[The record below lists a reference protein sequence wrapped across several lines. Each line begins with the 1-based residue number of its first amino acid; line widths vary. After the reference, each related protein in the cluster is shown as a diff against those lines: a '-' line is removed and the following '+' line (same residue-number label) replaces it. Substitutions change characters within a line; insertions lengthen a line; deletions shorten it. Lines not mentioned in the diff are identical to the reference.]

1 MKLCRYAPDR
11 LGVIRGTQ
19 GNEAVHDVTG
29 IAEKLPK
36 SGWPYP
42 SHDLLVANLDSL
54 RAEIEKLAD
63 RAQPRPLAEVE
74 LLSPVANPGKV
85 VVAGTNY
92 ADHIEEAAR
101 DQSIAHGRQ
110 VNRSLEEKG
119 VFVKATSSIVG
130 PSQGVAQRFPER
142 RNDHEVELCA
152 VIGKPANCV
161 SLSTALEHVAGYTIG
176 LDMTVRGTE
185 HPGLRK
191 SIDSYTVLGPCL
203 ATADEVGDPQGLELK
218 LWVNGELRQAS
229 STRHMISG
237 VARLIEYASQFY
249 TLHPGDV
256 LMTGTPAGVSP
267 VKAGDVMEAE
277 IERIGRMRVAIRASS
292 PKP

>member
-11 LGVIRGTQ
+11 LGLIRGD
-19 GNEAVHDVTG
+19 AVHDVSAV
-29 IAEKLPK
+29 AEKLPARR
-36 SGWPYP
+36 WPYP
-42 SHDLLVANLDSL
+42 GHDELIEHLGEL

-63 RAQPRPLAEVE
+63 RARPRPLGEVE

-92 ADHIEEAAR
+92 ADHVEEAAR
-101 DQSIAHGRQ
+101 DATIAHGRN
-110 VNRSLEEKG
+110 VNQTLEEKG
-119 VFVKATSSIVG
+119 VFIKATSSIVG
-130 PSQGVAQRFPER
+130 PSQGVAQRFVER

-152 VIGKPANCV
+152 VIGRRANRV
-161 SLSTALEHVAGYTIG
+161 TAARALEHVAGYTIG

-203 ATADEVGDPQGLELK
+203 VTADAVGDPQALELK
-218 LWVNGELRQAS
+218 LWVNGQQRQAS
-229 STRHMISG
+229 STRYMING

-267 VKAGDVMEAE
+267 VKPGDVIEAE
-277 IERIGRMRVAIRASS
+277 IERIGRMRVAVRQA
-292 PKP
+292 

>member
-11 LGVIRGTQ
+11 VGVIRGA
-19 GNEAVHDVTG
+19 AVHDVSS
-29 IAEKLPK
+29 IVEKLPRH
-36 SGWPYP
+36 GWPYP
-42 SHDLLVANLDSL
+42 SHDLLIAQLDGL

-63 RAQPRPLAEVE
+63 RARAQPLGELE

-101 DQSIAHGRQ
+101 DATIAHGRQ
-110 VNRSLEEKG
+110 VNRTLEEKG
-119 VFVKATSSIVG
+119 VFIKATSSIVG

-142 RNDHEVELCA
+142 RNDREVELCA
-152 VIGKPANCV
+152 VIGRPANRV
-161 SLSTALEHVAGYTIG
+161 TADRALEYVAGYTIG

-203 ATADEVGDPQGLELK
+203 ATADAVGDPQALELK
-218 LWVNGELRQAS
+218 LWVNGEQRQSS

-256 LMTGTPAGVSP
+256 LMTGTPAGVSA
-267 VKAGDVMEAE
+267 VKAGDVIEAE
-277 IERIGRMRVAIRASS
+277 IERIGRLRVAVRLA
-292 PKP
+292 

>member
-11 LGVIRGTQ
+11 LGVIRGDV
-19 GNEAVHDVTG
+19 VHDVSA
-29 IAEKLPK
+29 IAEKLPR

-42 SHDLLVANLDSL
+42 QGDQLIANLGAL
-54 RAEIEKLAD
+54 RAEIERLAD
-63 RAQPRPLAEVE
+63 KAKPRPLSEVE

-92 ADHIEEAAR
+92 EDHIAEAAK
-101 DQSIAHGRQ
+101 DQTLSHGRN
-110 VNRSLEEKG
+110 VNRGLEEKG
-119 VFVKATSSIVG
+119 VFLKATSSIVG
-130 PSQGVAQRFPER
+130 PSQGVAQRFPDR

-152 VIGKPANCV
+152 VIGKAGTRIPQAR
-161 SLSTALEHVAGYTIG
+161 ALEHVAGYMVG

-185 HPGLRK
+185 HPSLRK
-191 SIDSYTVLGPCL
+191 SIDSYTVFGPCL
-203 ATADEVGDPQGLELK
+203 ATADEVGDPQALELK
-218 LWVNGELRQAS
+218 LWLNGEQKQGS
-229 STRHMISG
+229 STRYMISS

-267 VKAGDVMEAE
+267 IKAGDVIEAQ
-277 IERIGRMRVAIRASS
+277 IERIGRMRVPVRLG
-292 PKP
+292 

>member
-11 LGVIRGTQ
+11 VGVIRGS
-19 GNEAVHDVTG
+19 AVHDVSAIT
-29 IAEKLPK
+29 EKLPK
-36 SGWPYP
+36 HGWPYP
-42 SHDLLVANLDSL
+42 AHDVLVAQLPAL

-63 RAQPRPLAEVE
+63 RARPRPLAEVE

-101 DQSIAHGRQ
+101 DQTIAHGRQ

-130 PSQGVAQRFPER
+130 PSQGVAQRFADR

-152 VIGKPANCV
+152 VIGRAANRV
-161 SLSTALEHVAGYTIG
+161 SAARALEHVAGYTIG

-203 ATADEVGDPQGLELK
+203 VTADDLGDPQALELK
-218 LWVNGELRQAS
+218 LWVNGEQRQGS

-267 VKAGDVMEAE
+267 VKPGDVMEAE
-277 IERIGRMRVAIRASS
+277 IERIGRMRVAVRLG
-292 PKP
+292 

>member
-11 LGVIRGTQ
+11 VGVIRGA
-19 GNEAVHDVTG
+19 AVHDVSA
-29 IAEKLPK
+29 IVEKLPRY
-36 SGWPYP
+36 GWPYP
-42 SHDLLVANLDSL
+42 AHDVLIAQLGAL

-63 RAQPRPLAEVE
+63 RARPRPLAEVE

-101 DQSIAHGRQ
+101 DQTIAHGRQ

-152 VIGKPANCV
+152 VIGRAANRV
-161 SLSTALEHVAGYTIG
+161 SAERAFDYVAGYTIG

-203 ATADEVGDPQGLELK
+203 VTADELGDPQALELK
-218 LWVNGELRQAS
+218 LWVNGEQRQGS

-237 VARLIEYASQFY
+237 IARLIEYASQFY

-267 VKAGDVMEAE
+267 VKPGDVMEAE
-277 IERIGRMRVAIRASS
+277 IERIGRMRVVVRLG
-292 PKP
+292 

>member
-1 MKLCRYAPDR
+1 MKLCRHGPGR
-11 LGVIRGTQ
+11 VGVIRGD
-19 GNEAVHDVTG
+19 AVHDVSS
-29 IAEKLPK
+29 IVERLPRL
-36 SGWPYP
+36 GWPYP
-42 SHDLLVANLDSL
+42 THDVLIAHLETL
-54 RAEIEKLAD
+54 RGEMEKLAD
-63 RAQPRPLAEVE
+63 RARPQPLAEVE

-92 ADHIEEAAR
+92 ADHIAEAAR
-101 DQSIAHGRQ
+101 DQTIAHGRQ
-110 VNRSLEEKG
+110 VNQTLEEKG
-119 VFVKATSSIVG
+119 VFVKASSSIVG

-152 VIGKPANCV
+152 VIGRAANRV
-161 SLSTALEHVAGYTIG
+161 SRERALDYVAGYTIG

-203 ATADEVGDPQGLELK
+203 VTADEIGDPQALELK
-218 LWVNGELRQAS
+218 LWVNGEQRQGS
-229 STRHMISG
+229 NTRTMISG

-267 VKAGDVMEAE
+267 VKPGDVMEAE
-277 IERIGRMRVAIRASS
+277 IERIGRMRVAVRLAL
-292 PKP
+292 

>member
-11 LGVIRGTQ
+11 VGVIRGA
-19 GNEAVHDVTG
+19 AVHDVSA

-36 SGWPYP
+36 HGWPYP
-42 SHDLLVANLDSL
+42 SGDLLIAQLDGL
-54 RAEIEKLAD
+54 GAEIEKLAD
-63 RAQPRPLAEVE
+63 RARPQPLSEVA

-110 VNRSLEEKG
+110 VNRTLEEKG
-119 VFVKATSSIVG
+119 VFIKATSSIVG

-152 VIGKPANCV
+152 VIGRPANRV
-161 SLSTALEHVAGYTIG
+161 SAERALEHVAGYTIG

-203 ATADEVGDPQGLELK
+203 ATADAVGDPQALELK
-218 LWVNGELRQAS
+218 LWVNGEQRQGS
-229 STRHMISG
+229 STRYMISG

-249 TLHPGDV
+249 TLHPGDI

-267 VKAGDVMEAE
+267 VKPGDVIDAE
-277 IERIGRMRVAIRASS
+277 IERIGRMRVAVRLA
-292 PKP
+292 

>member
-11 LGVIRGTQ
+11 VGVIRGDV
-19 GNEAVHDVTG
+19 VHDVSE
-29 IAEKLPK
+29 IAGRLPA

-42 SHDLLVANLDSL
+42 SIDLLVASLESL
-54 RAEIEKLAD
+54 RPEIEQLAD
-63 RAQPRPLAEVE
+63 RAKPRPLAGVA

-101 DQSIAHGRQ
+101 DQTIAHGRQ
-110 VNRSLEEKG
+110 VNRTLEDKG
-119 VFVKATSSIVG
+119 VFIKATSSIVG
-130 PSQGVAQRFPER
+130 PSQGVAQRFPDR

-152 VIGKPANCV
+152 VIGKPANRV
-161 SLSTALEHVAGYTIG
+161 SAGRALEHVAGYTIG

-203 ATADEVGDPQGLELK
+203 ATADEVGDPQALELK
-218 LWVNGELRQAS
+218 LWVNGEQRQAS
-229 STRHMISG
+229 NTRYMISG

-249 TLHPGDV
+249 TLHPGDI

-267 VKAGDVMEAE
+267 VRPGDVMEAE
-277 IERIGRMRVAIRASS
+277 IARIGRMRVTVRLA
-292 PKP
+292 

>member
-11 LGVIRGTQ
+11 LGVIRNGS
-19 GNEAVHDVTG
+19 VHDVSV
-29 IAEKLPK
+29 IAERLPK
-36 SGWPYP
+36 SSWPYP
-42 SHDLLVANLDSL
+42 HGDQLIANLERL

-63 RAQPRPLAEVE
+63 RAKPRPLAEVA
-74 LLSPVANPGKV
+74 LLSPVANAGKV

-92 ADHIEEAAR
+92 ADHIEEAAK
-101 DQSIAHGRQ
+101 DQSIAHGRN

-130 PSQGVAQRFPER
+130 PSEGVAQRFPDR

-152 VIGKPANCV
+152 VIGKAANRV
-161 SLSTALEHVAGYTIG
+161 TAASALEHVAGYTIG

-203 ATADEVGDPQGLELK
+203 VTADEVGDPQALELK
-218 LWVNGELRQAS
+218 LWVNGEQRQAS
-229 STRHMISG
+229 STSHMISS

-277 IERIGRMRVAIRASS
+277 IARIGRMRVAVRLG
-292 PKP
+292 

>member
-11 LGVIRGTQ
+11 VGVIRGD
-19 GNEAVHDVTG
+19 AVHDVSA
-29 IAEKLPK
+29 IVEKLPPRR
-36 SGWPYP
+36 WPYP
-42 SHDLLVANLDSL
+42 THDELIARLGEL

-63 RAQPRPLAEVE
+63 RAPPRPLAEVA

-92 ADHIEEAAR
+92 ADHIAEAAR
-101 DQSIAHGRQ
+101 DATIAHGRQ
-110 VNRSLEEKG
+110 VNQTLEEKG
-119 VFVKATSSIVG
+119 VFIKATSSIVG
-130 PSQGVAQRFPER
+130 PSEGIAQRFAER

-152 VIGKPANCV
+152 VIGRRADRVNAAK
-161 SLSTALEHVAGYTIG
+161 ALEHVAGYTIG

-203 ATADEVGDPQGLELK
+203 ATADAVGDPQALELK
-218 LWVNGELRQAS
+218 LWVNGEQRQAS
-229 STRHMISG
+229 STRHMING

-267 VKAGDVMEAE
+267 VKPGDVIEAE
-277 IERIGRMRVAIRASS
+277 IERIGRLRVAVRLA
-292 PKP
+292 

>member
-1 MKLCRYAPDR
+1 MKLCRYGPDR
-11 LGVIRGTQ
+11 VGVIRDA
-19 GNEAVHDVTG
+19 AVHDVSS
-29 IAEKLPK
+29 IIEKLPRH
-36 SGWPYP
+36 GWPYP
-42 SHDLLVANLDSL
+42 THDVLIAQLASL

-63 RAQPRPLAEVE
+63 RAKPRPLAEVE

-101 DQSIAHGRQ
+101 DPTIAHGRQ
-110 VNRSLEEKG
+110 VNRPLEEKG

-152 VIGKPANCV
+152 VIGRAANRV
-161 SLSTALEHVAGYTIG
+161 SAERALDCVAGYTIG

-203 ATADEVGDPQGLELK
+203 VTADELGDPQALELK
-218 LWVNGELRQAS
+218 LWVNGEQRQGS
-229 STRHMISG
+229 STRYMISG

-267 VKAGDVMEAE
+267 VKPGDVMEAE
-277 IERIGRMRVAIRASS
+277 IERIGRMRVAVRLG
-292 PKP
+292 